1 MPFSATIAAIAVS
14 LAFAGG
20 SSQPNTEN
28 IATFQSMPQSQTV
41 EEYVR
46 DYFADEPIMIEI
58 AKCESQFRQYGRDGQ
73 VLKNSEGSSAIG
85 LFQIM
90 SSIHADFADDKLGLD
105 VYSLQGNA
113 AYARY
118 IFDRQGTRP
127 WDASKACWSKSKA
140 YKDMQ
145 AAEKLAVNK

>member
-1 MPFSATIAAIAVS
+1 MPFGATIALAVS

-20 SSQPNTEN
+20 SSNQTSIFPSAQAAFEQP
-28 IATFQSMPQSQTV
+28 QTV

-46 DYFADEPIMIEI
+46 DYFTDEPIMIEI
-58 AKCESQFRQYGRDGQ
+58 AKCESQFRQYGKDGQ
-73 VLKNSEGSSAIG
+73 VLKNSQGSSAIG

-118 IFDRQGTRP
+118 LFDKQGTRP
-127 WDASKACWSKSKA
+127 WDASKACWGKSQA

-145 AAEKLAVNK
+145 LAETLAVNN

>member
-1 MPFSATIAAIAVS
+1 MPFGATIALAVS
-14 LAFAGG
+14 LAFTG
-20 SSQPNTEN
+20 SSSQINT
-28 IATFQSMPQSQTV
+28 ATVIQAMPQSQTV

-46 DYFADEPIMIEI
+46 SYFADEPIMAEI
-58 AKCESQFRQYGRDGQ
+58 AKCESQFRQFGKDGKVIQ
-73 VLKNSEGSSAIG
+73 NPTSSAVG

-118 IFDRQGTRP
+118 IYDREGTRP
-127 WDASKACWSKSKA
+127 WNASKTCWSKSQA

-145 AAEKLAVNK
+145 AESSKVAVATK

>member
-1 MPFSATIAAIAVS
+1 
-14 LAFAGG
+14 
-20 SSQPNTEN
+20 
-28 IATFQSMPQSQTV
+28 MPQSQTV